1 MSVSGVDLK
10 QARILIVGAVSINL
24 KLLCDIL
31 SGQGYNISF
40 VSDGRSA
47 LQLAIETLPDLV
59 LLDICMSKTN
69 GYELC
74 RSLKAGKKTRDIPI
88 IFIYTTSF
96 TDDKLKGFE
105 VGGIDYITAPFLE
118 EEIFARVNMHL
129 TLNFLQKKLEERNL
143 QLHREIIERTRS
155 EDELKKQQERL
166 EECIVDRTQEL
177 NKALSK
183 YQGIFEN
190 SVEGIF
196 QLSAEGRFI
205 SCNPALAN
213 ILGYDDPEVLTG
225 MLGDILEKLFVDSKR
240 RTELTAMMR
249 RRQDVKNFEV
259 QLFRKDGFIIWVS
272 LNIRPLFDEFGNF
285 LFVDGILQDITE
297 RKTTQRVLLE
307 NTRIKRELEIAKE
320 IQQSFLPKS
329 IPKFPGISM
338 ACRCEPAANVGGDYY
353 DFFCPEEGV
362 LDIVIAD
369 VAGHSV
375 GSALMMSE
383 ARSILRARAGIES
396 SPARIL
402 ASVNRI
408 LYEDLTRAELL
419 SSMFYARLYLK
430 ERAILYSN
438 AGHSRPLLFHVK
450 DGVFEEL
457 DAEGM
462 LMGIKED
469 VFFEEKKMKIQKG
482 DLIFLY
488 TDGIIESENRER
500 NFFGTSRLCDVIGRS
515 ASCPPEEIVSAV
527 FDAVSEFSNGNN
539 HADDM
544 TAVAIRIG
552 QIN

>member
-1 MSVSGVDLK
+1 MTAIDLK
-10 QARILIVGAVSINL
+10 QARILVFGPVSVYMKI
-24 KLLCDIL
+24 LCDIL
-31 SGQGYNISF
+31 TDHGYHVCS
-40 VSDGRSA
+40 VSDERSS
-47 LQLAIETLPDLV
+47 LQSAAETLPDLA
-59 LLDICMSKTN
+59 LLGAFMTEAD

-74 RSLKAGKKTRDIPI
+74 RKLKTAKKTRDVPV
-88 IFIYTTSF
+88 IFIHTVNF
-96 TDDKLKGFE
+96 ADDKLKGFE
-105 VGGIDYITAPFLE
+105 AGGIDYITAPFHKK
-118 EEIFARVNMHL
+118 EILAKVNTHL
-129 TLNFLQKKLEERNL
+129 TLIFLQKKLEERNI
-143 QLHREIIERTRS
+143 QLRREIMERTQY

-166 EECIVDRTQEL
+166 EECIVDRTREL
-177 NKALSK
+177 NKALNK

-213 ILGYDDPEVLTG
+213 ILGYDDPEVFTAMSG
-225 MLGDILEKLFVDSKR
+225 NILEKLFVDSKR
-240 RTELTAMMR
+240 RIELTAMMR

-259 QLFRKDGFIIWVS
+259 RLFRKDGLIIWAS
-272 LNIRPLFDEFGNF
+272 LNTRPLFDEFGVL

-297 RKTTQRVLLE
+297 RKAAQRVLLE

-329 IPKFPGISM
+329 LPKLPGVSM

-369 VAGHSV
+369 VTGHSV

-419 SSMFYARLYLK
+419 NSMFYARLYLK
-430 ERAILYSN
+430 ERLILYSN
-438 AGHSRPLLFHVK
+438 AGHSRPLFFRAK

-462 LMGIKED
+462 LMGIKDD
-469 VFFEEKKMKIQKG
+469 VFFEEKKMKIEKG
-482 DLIFLY
+482 DLLFFY
-488 TDGIIESENRER
+488 TDGIIESENREKD
-500 NFFGTSRLCDVIGRS
+500 FFGTSRLCDVIGKR
-515 ASCPPEEIVSAV
+515 ASCPPQEIVSAV
-527 FDAVSEFSNGNN
+527 FDAVSLFSDGNN

-544 TAVAIRIG
+544 TAVVIKID